1 MPGSKRQSINPLSLP
16 FTKVKPDI
24 LDIHER
30 DTHVSS
36 VFPMKHLQVLVA
48 NQLFETVCGSK
59 ISQRIFEINPAF
71 LPVNPPLMPVNPAF
85 LAVNPPSVHRPSR
98 TSRLAVAGAA
108 QRAVRFR

>member
-1 MPGSKRQSINPLSLP
+1 MYPLSLP

-30 DTHVSS
+30 DTHVSP
-36 VFPMKHLQVLVA
+36 VFPMHLHVLVA

-59 ISQRIFEINPAF
+59 IGQPIFEINPAF
-71 LPVNPPLMPVNPAF
+71 LQVNPPLMPVNPAF
-85 LAVNPPSVHRPSR
+85 LPVNPPSVHRPSR

-108 QRAVRFR
+108 QHAVRFR